1 MTAPVRDRLPGYQ
14 TTKTV
19 LAAVV
24 SFAVAAALTRS
35 SSTLIAPL
43 TALLVTQVTV
53 FETLTTSVQRV
64 VAVVAGVLLALLL
77 SEFVE
82 LHWWSLA
89 VILIV
94 SFTIGTLLK
103 LDDHSTEVA
112 ISAMLVFAVRG
123 SHSTAWARV
132 VETLIG
138 AAVGVVFNLF
148 ASPTQ
153 VEPAG
158 EAISKL
164 ADRIAKL
171 LAAASADLRKDWS
184 HDRATR
190 LLSESRR
197 LRHDVD
203 RTEDVLEDAQRSL
216 RLNPRARKMRATA
229 PSLGAALAVLEYVAV
244 SVRSLMRVLA
254 DRTDDDATNQRT
266 LGPGDGGR
274 QALSVLFGQLSDA
287 VRAFAALAVGDVG
300 GATGGDEE
308 LNAIL
313 DRARETRRRL
323 TDVLA
328 VDAREE
334 PRLWTLHGALLS
346 GIDRILRE
354 IDLRADGEA
363 HNVPRSAPPRPRW
376 QSHSA
381 RLTGKAVA
389 GMANVAR
396 LSGATTRHIGEVG
409 ISRRLRKSAGSRAS
423 SSSGRP
429 TAIRRWRKL

>member
-1 MTAPVRDRLPGYQ
+1 
-14 TTKTV
+14 
-19 LAAVV
+19 
-24 SFAVAAALTRS
+24 
-35 SSTLIAPL
+35 
-43 TALLVTQVTV
+43 
-53 FETLTTSVQRV
+53 
-64 VAVVAGVLLALLL
+64 
-77 SEFVE
+77 
-82 LHWWSLA
+82 
-89 VILIV
+89 
-94 SFTIGTLLK
+94 
-103 LDDHSTEVA
+103 
-112 ISAMLVFAVRG
+112 
-123 SHSTAWARV
+123 
-132 VETLIG
+132 
-138 AAVGVVFNLF
+138 
-148 ASPTQ
+148 
-153 VEPAG
+153 
-158 EAISKL
+158 
-164 ADRIAKL
+164 
-171 LAAASADLRKDWS
+171 
-184 HDRATR
+184 
-190 LLSESRR
+190 
-197 LRHDVD
+197 
-203 RTEDVLEDAQRSL
+203 
-216 RLNPRARKMRATA
+216 
-229 PSLGAALAVLEYVAV
+229 
-244 SVRSLMRVLA
+244 VLA

-323 TDVLA
+323 TEVLA